1 MSIDAVKEV
10 VIMEKQGTQGRGR
23 IIFHVDMNSFYAS
36 VEAAHNPDL
45 RGKPLAIAGNVE
57 ERRGIVVTSSY
68 EARKKGVKTT
78 MPVWQAKKHCPE
90 LLVMPP
96 NFPLYRQTSLQIF
109 ELLESYTPLVQPVS
123 IDEGYLDLTDD
134 CGDKSPVVI
143 AEEIQ
148 KRIHDEIG
156 IPCSIGIAPNKFL
169 AKMAS
174 DMKKPLGITILR
186 KREIDKLL
194 WPLDVGEMHGVGKKT
209 KEKLQELKI
218 TTIHDLAHANPVQL
232 EMKLGINGKRLH
244 DRANGNDNRPV
255 DPDAIDDFKS
265 VGNST
270 TFPEDLVDHH
280 RINTA
285 LTNLADSVAKRM
297 AKKNV
302 LSFNIQLTI
311 RYNDRTTVTRS
322 RKLQNP
328 ISQSGD
334 ILEAAQHLFEKNWSG
349 QPIRLLGITG
359 QSLIDRNEATV
370 QLDLFSFEA
379 DTKRADLQN
388 TIGSIRA
395 KYGESSLLKGNQLGK
410 DGSHTLR
417 DEKRRGTSLDRD
429 FLWNYKKKKE

>member
-1 MSIDAVKEV
+1 MDKRG
-10 VIMEKQGTQGRGR
+10 MQGRGR

-36 VEAAHNPDL
+36 VEAAHNPEL

-78 MPVWQAKKHCPE
+78 MPVWQAKKLCPE
-90 LLVMPP
+90 LLIMPP

-123 IDEGYLDLTDD
+123 IDEGYLDMTDD
-134 CGDKSPVVI
+134 CGGKSPVVI

-148 KRIHDEIG
+148 KRIYDEIG

-218 TTIHDLAHANPVQL
+218 TTIHDLAHANPLQL

-244 DRANGNDNRPV
+244 ERANGHDDRPV
-255 DPDAIDDFKS
+255 DPDAIDEFKS

-270 TFPEDLVDHH
+270 TFPEDLVDHN
-280 RINTA
+280 RINIA

-349 QPIRLLGITG
+349 QPIRLLGVTG
-359 QSLIDRNEATV
+359 QSLVDQNEATV
-370 QLDLFSFEA
+370 QLDLFSFED
-379 DTKRADLQN
+379 DTKRVDLQN

-410 DGSHTLR
+410 DGSHKLR

>member
-1 MSIDAVKEV
+1 MNQYNKS
-10 VIMEKQGTQGRGR
+10 GGR

-57 ERRGIVVTSSY
+57 ERKGIVVTSSY
-68 EARKKGVKTT
+68 EARKMGVKTT
-78 MPVWQAKKHCPE
+78 MPLWEARKHCPE

-123 IDEGYLDLTDD
+123 IDEGYLDITDD
-134 CGDKSPVVI
+134 CKGTNPVSI

-148 KRIHDEIG
+148 RRIFKEIG

-186 KREIDKLL
+186 KRQIDEIL

-209 KEKLQELKI
+209 KEKLKELNI
-218 TTIHDLAHANPVQL
+218 TTIGELAKANPVQL
-232 EMKLGINGKRLH
+232 EIKLGINGKRLH
-244 DRANGNDNRPV
+244 ERANGIDDRPV

-265 VGNST
+265 VGNSS
-270 TFPEDLVDHH
+270 TFPEDLVD
-280 RINTA
+280 RQRVFTA
-285 LTNLADSVAKRM
+285 LTNLSDSVAKRM
-297 AKKNV
+297 EQKGV
-302 LSFNIQLTI
+302 LSFNVQLTI
-311 RYNDRTTVTRS
+311 RYSDRTTITRS

-328 ISQSGD
+328 ISKSAD
-334 ILEAAQHLFEKNWSG
+334 ILEAAKYLFSKNWSG

-359 QSLIDRNEATV
+359 QQLVDRDEATV
-370 QLDLFSFEA
+370 QLDLFSFEE
-379 DTKRADLQN
+379 DSKRADLYD
-388 TIGSIRA
+388 TIGSIR
-395 KYGESSLLKGNQLGK
+395 KKFGESSLLKGNQLQK
-410 DGSHTLR
+410 DGSHKLR

-429 FLWNYKKKKE
+429 FLWKYKNKK

>member
-1 MSIDAVKEV
+1 MCE
-10 VIMEKQGTQGRGR
+10 MERSAKGRGR
-23 IIFHVDMNSFYAS
+23 VIFHVDMNSFYAS
-36 VEAAHNPDL
+36 VEVAHNPKL
-45 RGKPLAIAGNVE
+45 QGKPLAIAGNVE

-78 MPVWQAKKHCPE
+78 MPVWEAKKHCPE

-123 IDEGYLDLTDD
+123 IDEGYLDITED
-134 CGDKSPVVI
+134 CGDRNPIEI
-143 AEEIQ
+143 ADEIQ
-148 KRIHDEIG
+148 RRIHIEIG

-186 KREIDKLL
+186 KRELDQLL
-194 WPLDVGEMHGVGKKT
+194 WPLDVGEMHGIGKKT
-209 KEKLQELKI
+209 KEKLLELNIK
-218 TTIHDLAHANPVQL
+218 TIYDLAHANPLQL
-232 EMKLGINGKRLH
+232 EMKLGINGKRLYE
-244 DRANGNDNRPV
+244 RANGRDDRPV
-255 DPDAIDDFKS
+255 DPDAIDEFKS

-270 TFPEDLVDHH
+270 TFPEDLIDHH
-280 RINTA
+280 RIHTA

-311 RYNDRTTVTRS
+311 RYSDRTTVTRS

-328 ISQSGD
+328 ISQSSD
-334 ILEAAQHLFEKNWSG
+334 ILDAAQTLFEKNWSG

-359 QSLIDRNEATV
+359 QQLVNRNEATV

-379 DTKRADLQN
+379 DSKREQLQN
-388 TIGSIRA
+388 TIGTIRS
-395 KYGESSLLKGNQLGK
+395 KYGEGALLKGNQLGK
-410 DGSHTLR
+410 DGSHKLR

-429 FLWNYKKKKE
+429 FLWKYKQDKE

>member
-1 MSIDAVKEV
+1 
-10 VIMEKQGTQGRGR
+10 MEKRPGRGR

-36 VEAAHNPDL
+36 VEVAHNPEL

-78 MPVWQAKKHCPE
+78 MPVWEAKKHCPE
-90 LLVMPP
+90 LLIMPP

-109 ELLESYTPLVQPVS
+109 ELLQSYTPLVQPVS
-123 IDEGYLDLTDD
+123 IDEGYLDITNDR
-134 CGDKSPVVI
+134 GAKSPIAI

-148 KRIHDEIG
+148 NRIYNEIG

-174 DMKKPLGITILR
+174 DMKKPLGITVLR
-186 KREIDKLL
+186 KRELDTLL

-209 KEKLQELKI
+209 KEKLNQLNIK
-218 TTIHDLAHANPVQL
+218 TIRDLAMANPVQL
-232 EMKLGINGKRLH
+232 EMKLGINGRRLC
-244 DRANGNDNRPV
+244 DRANGHDERPV
-255 DPDAIDDFKS
+255 DPDAIDEFKS

-280 RINTA
+280 RIHTA
-285 LTNLADSVAKRM
+285 LTNLSDSVAKRM

-302 LSFNIQLTI
+302 LSFNIQLMI

-328 ISQSGD
+328 VSQSED
-334 ILEAAQHLFEKNWSG
+334 ILDAARHLFEKNWTG
-349 QPIRLLGITG
+349 QPIRLLGVTG
-359 QSLIDRNEATV
+359 QQLIDRNEATV
-370 QLDLFSFEA
+370 QLDLFSFES
-379 DTKRADLQN
+379 DSKRADLQN
-388 TIGSIRA
+388 TIGLIRA
-395 KYGESSLLKGNQLGK
+395 KYGESSLLKGNQLSE
-410 DGSHTLR
+410 DGSHKLR

-429 FLWNYKKKKE
+429 FLWNYKQKKE

>member
-1 MSIDAVKEV
+1 MDKR
-10 VIMEKQGTQGRGR
+10 GQGRGR

-36 VEAAHNPDL
+36 VEAAHNPEL
-45 RGKPLAIAGNVE
+45 REKPLAIAGNVE

-90 LLVMPP
+90 LLIMPP

-123 IDEGYLDLTDD
+123 IDEGYLDMTDD
-134 CGDKSPVVI
+134 CGDRSPVVI

-148 KRIHDEIG
+148 KRIYDEIG

-218 TTIHDLAHANPVQL
+218 TTIHDLAHANPLQL

-244 DRANGNDNRPV
+244 DRANGHDDRPV
-255 DPDAIDDFKS
+255 DPDAIDEFKS

-270 TFPEDLVDHH
+270 TFPEDLIDHH

-311 RYNDRTTVTRS
+311 RYSDRTTVTRS

-334 ILEAAQHLFEKNWSG
+334 ILKAAQHLFEKNWSG
-349 QPIRLLGITG
+349 QPIRLLGVTG
-359 QSLIDRNEATV
+359 QSLVDRNEATV

-388 TIGSIRA
+388 TIGLIRT

-410 DGSHTLR
+410 DGSHKLR

>member
-1 MSIDAVKEV
+1 M
-10 VIMEKQGTQGRGR
+10 QGRGR

-36 VEAAHNPDL
+36 VEAAHNPEL

-78 MPVWQAKKHCPE
+78 MPVWQAKKLCPE
-90 LLVMPP
+90 LLIMPP

-123 IDEGYLDLTDD
+123 IDEGYLDMTDD
-134 CGDKSPVVI
+134 CGGKSPVVI

-148 KRIHDEIG
+148 KRIYDEIG

-218 TTIHDLAHANPVQL
+218 TTIHDLAHANPLQL

-244 DRANGNDNRPV
+244 ERANGHDDRPV
-255 DPDAIDDFKS
+255 DPDAIDEFKS

-270 TFPEDLVDHH
+270 TFPEDLVDHN
-280 RINTA
+280 RINIA

-349 QPIRLLGITG
+349 QPIRLLGVTG
-359 QSLIDRNEATV
+359 QSLVDQNEATV
-370 QLDLFSFEA
+370 QLDLFSFED
-379 DTKRADLQN
+379 DTKRVDLQN

-410 DGSHTLR
+410 DGSHKLR

>member
-1 MSIDAVKEV
+1 MNQTNRQV
-10 VIMEKQGTQGRGR
+10 GGR

-45 RGKPLAIAGNVE
+45 LGKPLAIAGNVE

-78 MPVWQAKKHCPE
+78 MPLWEARKYCPE

-123 IDEGYLDLTDD
+123 IDEGYLDITDD
-134 CGDKSPVVI
+134 CKGKNPISI

-148 KRIHDEIG
+148 QRIYKEIG

-186 KREIDKLL
+186 KRQLAELL

-209 KEKLQELKI
+209 KEKLHELKI
-218 TTIHDLAHANPVQL
+218 KTIGDLAKANPVQL
-232 EMKLGINGKRLH
+232 ELKLGINGKRLH
-244 DRANGNDNRPV
+244 ERSNGIDDRPV

-265 VGNST
+265 VGNSS
-270 TFPEDLVDHH
+270 TFPEDLVD
-280 RINTA
+280 RQRVFTA
-285 LTNLADSVAKRM
+285 LTNLSDSVAKRM
-297 AKKNV
+297 EQKGV

-311 RYNDRTTVTRS
+311 RYSDRTTITRS
-322 RKLQNP
+322 RKLDNP
-328 ISQSGD
+328 VSKPQD
-334 ILEAAQHLFEKNWSG
+334 ILDAAKYLFSKNWTG
-349 QPIRLLGITG
+349 QPIRLLGVTG
-359 QSLIDRNEATV
+359 QQLVDRDEATV
-370 QLDLFSFEA
+370 QLDLFSFEK
-379 DTKRADLQN
+379 DSKRADLYD
-388 TIGSIRA
+388 TIGTIRA
-395 KYGESSLLKGNQLGK
+395 KFGDSSLLKGNQLQK

-429 FLWNYKKKKE
+429 FLWKYKKKK

>member
-1 MSIDAVKEV
+1 MGV
-10 VIMEKQGTQGRGR
+10 MERSAKGRGR
-23 IIFHVDMNSFYAS
+23 VIFHVDMNSFYAS
-36 VEAAHNPDL
+36 VEVAHNPKL

-68 EARKKGVKTT
+68 EARKRGVKTT
-78 MPVWQAKKHCPE
+78 MPVWEAKKHCPE

-123 IDEGYLDLTDD
+123 IDEGYLDITED
-134 CGDKSPVVI
+134 CGDRNPIEI
-143 AEEIQ
+143 AKEIQ
-148 KRIHDEIG
+148 RRIHAEIG

-186 KREIDKLL
+186 KRELDQLL

-209 KEKLQELKI
+209 KEKLLELEIK
-218 TTIHDLAHANPVQL
+218 TIHDLAHANPLQL

-244 DRANGNDNRPV
+244 ERANGRDNRPV
-255 DPDAIDDFKS
+255 DPDAIDEFKS

-270 TFPEDLVDHH
+270 TFPEDLIDHH
-280 RINTA
+280 RIHTA
-285 LTNLADSVAKRM
+285 LTNLSDSVAKRM

-311 RYNDRTTVTRS
+311 RYSDRTTVTRS
-322 RKLQNP
+322 RKLSNP
-328 ISQSGD
+328 ISQSAD
-334 ILEAAQHLFEKNWSG
+334 ILKAAKALFEKNWSG
-349 QPIRLLGITG
+349 QPIRLLGVTG
-359 QSLIDRNEATV
+359 QQLVDRNDATV
-370 QLDLFSFEA
+370 QLDIFSYEA
-379 DTKRADLQN
+379 DSRRHDLQN
-388 TIGSIRA
+388 TIGTIRS
-395 KYGESSLLKGNQLGK
+395 KYGDGALLKGNQLSK
-410 DGSHTLR
+410 DGSHKLR

-429 FLWNYKKKKE
+429 FLWKYKQDKE

>member
-1 MSIDAVKEV
+1 MCE
-10 VIMEKQGTQGRGR
+10 MERSAKGRGR

-36 VEAAHNPDL
+36 VEVAHNPKL

-78 MPVWQAKKHCPE
+78 MPVWEAKKHCPE
-90 LLVMPP
+90 LLIMPP

-123 IDEGYLDLTDD
+123 IDEGYLDITED
-134 CGDKSPVVI
+134 CRDRNPIEI
-143 AEEIQ
+143 AKEIQ
-148 KRIHDEIG
+148 NRIHAEIG

-186 KREIDKLL
+186 KRELDQLL

-209 KEKLQELKI
+209 KEKLLELEIK
-218 TTIHDLAHANPVQL
+218 TIYDLAHANPLQL
-232 EMKLGINGKRLH
+232 EMKLGINGRRLH
-244 DRANGNDNRPV
+244 ERANGRDNRPV
-255 DPDAIDDFKS
+255 DPDAIDEFKS

-270 TFPEDLVDHH
+270 TFPEDLIDHH
-280 RINTA
+280 RIHTA

-311 RYNDRTTVTRS
+311 RYSDRTTVTRS

-328 ISQSGD
+328 ISQSND
-334 ILEAAQHLFEKNWSG
+334 ILKAAQALFEKNWSG
-349 QPIRLLGITG
+349 QPIRLLGVTG
-359 QSLIDRNEATV
+359 QQLVDRNEATV
-370 QLDLFSFEA
+370 QLDIFSFEA
-379 DTKRADLQN
+379 DSRRHDLQN
-388 TIGSIRA
+388 TIGTIRS
-395 KYGESSLLKGNQLGK
+395 KYGDGALLKGNQLGK
-410 DGSHTLR
+410 DGSHKLR

-429 FLWNYKKKKE
+429 FLWKYKQDKE